1 MQKIGILVDTTC
13 DLDFEY
19 LDSKN
24 IKIIPLQVIFNDGR
38 AFRDRY
44 EISYQE
50 VIDSLDQYETKTSL
64 PSMQETMDAFN
75 AFVEEGYTHV
85 FTIMLAST
93 LSGTYNMVKTVS
105 KEFEDRLV
113 VNNIDSKTVTL
124 ANGYLIK
131 NAQRMIEEGKSFE
144 EISSY
149 LEGRKGKQEI
159 FLAVESLKHLI
170 RGGRVSK
177 VAGLVGEALDI
188 KPILNIDAEATI
200 LPVDKVRGRKK
211 SIIKIVDLHK
221 KAAKGKEI
229 EKIYI
234 LHGDRM
240 SEAEILKEKL
250 EENFQAPMEIW
261 NIGSLV
267 SVHVGPGLI
276 GAVVVYK

>member
-105 KEFEDRLV
+105 KEFEGRLV

-149 LEGRKGKQEI
+149 LEGRQGKQEI
-159 FLAVESLKHLI
+159 FLSIESLKHLI
-170 RGGRVSK
+170 RGGRISK

-188 KPILNIDAEATI
+188 KPILNIDKESTI
-200 LPVDKVRGRKK
+200 SPVDKVRGRKK

-229 EKIYI
+229 EAIYI

-276 GAVVVYK
+276 GAVLVYK